1 VGIEFCRIARE
12 LCARD
17 DRHGPAAED
26 GDAVPALLAFPHC
39 LEARPP
45 DRGGRKSASVVFSSC
60 RQTTS
65 GFAWRSH
72 SSRFGSRFRML
83 LMLKLVIFM
92 RVPVI
97 SPH

>member
-1 VGIEFCRIARE
+1 M
-12 LCARD
+12 
-17 DRHGPAAED
+17 
-26 GDAVPALLAFPHC
+26 
-39 LEARPP
+39 
-45 DRGGRKSASVVFSSC
+45 VFSSC

-72 SSRFGSRFRML
+72 SSRFGSRFGTL
-83 LMLKLVIFM
+83 LMLKLAIFM